1 MKFGVMIARLNTPYL
16 IELLQ
21 EVPVIAVTG
30 ARQTG
35 KTTIVQ
41 NLESK
46 IDKELRYLDL
56 EFPEDQSKLQD
67 PVLYLEQYSDQCIVL
82 DEIHRMPELFLVL
95 RSLVDRNRKPGRFI
109 ILGSASPDL
118 LRDSSES
125 LAGRIAY
132 TRLYPF
138 NLLETAKHKNW
149 KSLFIRGGFP
159 ESLLAS
165 TDKASRRWRSNF
177 ISTYLE
183 RELPALGLDANLQML
198 RKLLL
203 LIAQAQGQVLNMQN
217 FATALGTTAQ
227 TVSRYIGFLE
237 KSYLVNRLEPYY
249 SNLKKRLVKSP
260 KLYISDSGLFH
271 SLLGID
277 DFDALINHPA
287 VGPSWEGA
295 VINQTQS
302 VLADDYRLWFL
313 RTHEGAEADI
323 IITREDRPIMCA
335 EIKWT
340 NAPKMSKGFRN
351 VTEYLQTKTNYL
363 ITPEAET
370 YPVAEG
376 VWVTSLKEWLQIL
389 HDMKL

>member
-1 MKFGVMIARLNTPYL
+1 MIDRLNSPYL
-16 IELLQ
+16 IQLLQ
-21 EVPVIAVTG
+21 EVPVVAVTG

-35 KTTIVQ
+35 KTTMVQ
-41 NLESK
+41 NLESE
-46 IDKELRYLDL
+46 IVRELRYLDL

-67 PVLYLEQYSDQCIVL
+67 PVLYLEHYSDQCIVL
-82 DEIHRMPELFLVL
+82 DEIHRMPELFPVL
-95 RSLVDRNRKPGRFI
+95 RSLVDRDRKPGRFI

-125 LAGRIAY
+125 LAGRVAY

-138 NLLETAKHKNW
+138 NLIETIDREDW
-149 KSLFIRGGFP
+149 KTLFIRGGFP
-159 ESLLAS
+159 ESLLATS
-165 TDKASRRWRSNF
+165 DKVSRRWRANF

-183 RELPALGLDANLQML
+183 RELPFLGLDANVPML

-237 KSYLVNRLEPYY
+237 KSYLINRLQPYH
-249 SNLKKRLVKSP
+249 SNIKKRLVKSP

-277 DFDALINHPA
+277 DLNALINHPA

-295 VINQTQS
+295 VVNQTLS
-302 VLADDYRLWFL
+302 VIHDDYRLWFM
-313 RTHEGAEADI
+313 RTHEGAEADLV
-323 IITREDRPIMCA
+323 ITKGDRPVMCA

-340 NAPKMSKGFRN
+340 NAPKISKGFRN
-351 VTEYLQTKTNYL
+351 VTGYLQTETNYL

-376 VWVTSLKEWLQIL
+376 IWVTSLQAWLQKL
-389 HDMKL
+389 YDME